1 MPQNHLTRPTKTQ
14 NRPRGRF
21 IRQRCTACFR
31 PLDQCYCSSITPV
44 DTRTHFLIIQH
55 RRERTHPFNSARI
68 AARALTNSALICE
81 RNEQLKQ
88 LHLPLQ
94 PTSGLLYPAPN
105 AKLLT
110 SVDRDQ
116 LPDQLVVLDGTWHQ
130 AKTLYRDHPTLK
142 RLPCYRLA
150 PATPG
155 QFRIRLEPHPQALS
169 TIEAIAAAITQ
180 MEPDNRSVDRLL
192 DGFHAMIEK
201 QLARSR
207 VHYSGATTKAPTI
220 GNLNV
225 PKCFSPTSQQSIV
238 VVYAE
243 ATPLKLSNYQG
254 WASLNQVRKHLKLA
268 PVVVCAQRIDP
279 KKGRLGN
286 NEAKTP
292 EENLFFCLLKPTVP
306 LNSEGLDRLE
316 ITAGDFQR
324 AVSNDQFC
332 RQWQGFLRPGDRLIA
347 YHNSSIELLKNA
359 GANVHRFDLLN
370 AINYDPQGHFSSVE
384 QFLASV
390 DHPVHAP
397 LLSARAGRRL
407 AESLALTRYFV
418 AQQIQRDMA

>member
-1 MPQNHLTRPTKTQ
+1 M
-14 NRPRGRF
+14 
-21 IRQRCTACFR
+21 
-31 PLDQCYCSSITPV
+31 S
-44 DTRTHFLIIQH
+44 
-55 RRERTHPFNSARI
+55 
-68 AARALTNSALICE
+68 
-81 RNEQLKQ
+81 
-88 LHLPLQ
+88 LPLQ

-130 AKTLYRDHPTLK
+130 AKTLYRDHPALK

-180 MEPDNRSVDRLL
+180 MEPDNKSADRLL

-207 VHYSGATTKAPTI
+207 EHYSGATVKPPTK

-225 PKCFSPTSQQSIV
+225 PKCLSPASRQSIV

-243 ATPLKLSNYQG
+243 AAPLKLSDYKG
-254 WASLNQVRKHLKLA
+254 WSNLKQVRKHLKLP
-268 PVVVCAQRIDP
+268 PVVVCAQRIDL
-279 KKGRLGN
+279 KNGHLASHEDRVQKGD
-286 NEAKTP
+286 
-292 EENLFFCLLKPTVP
+292 LFFCLVKPTVT
-306 LNSEGLDRLE
+306 LDSEEFDRLE
-316 ITAGDFQR
+316 ITADDFLH
-324 AVSNDQFC
+324 AVSKNQFC
-332 RQWQGFLRPGDRLIA
+332 RQWHQFLRPRDRLIA

-359 GANVHRFDLLN
+359 GAEDHDFELLN
-370 AINYDPQGHFSSVE
+370 AINYDPRGRFSSVK

-390 DHPVHAP
+390 DHPAP
-397 LLSARAGRRL
+397 SPSLGARAGRRL
-407 AESLALTRYFV
+407 AESLALTRYFIT
-418 AQQIQRDMA
+418 QQTQRDMA